1 MTFDEFQKGC
11 LRTASG
17 VTAATKENMLLNGIT
32 AEKSLPVSCAGKGM
46 E

>member
-17 VTAATKENMLLNGIT
+17 GDSGHKGKYAAKWYFRSGR
-32 AEKSLPVSCAGKGM
+32 
-46 E
+46 

>member
-17 VTAATKENMLLNGIT
+17 VTAATKENMLLNGILG
-32 AEKSLPVSCAGKGM
+32 AAG
-46 E
+46 ESVNLQI

>member
-17 VTAATKENMLLNGIT
+17 VTVATKENMLLM
-32 AEKSLPVSCAGKGM
+32 VF
-46 E
+46 